1 MDKKKESFSQ
11 LRDKLQEKR
20 NVIAY
25 TLLLLTLFAA
35 AAGMALLPDQVT
47 MQYTESG
54 PVPYMAKEPAVIAH
68 LAMGCGFT
76 ALFWK
81 WPRELVWLVGAGLAV
96 LVSYFVLFLN
106 VGM

>member
-35 AAGMALLPDQVT
+35 AAGMAL
-47 MQYTESG
+47 QYTESG

>member
-35 AAGMALLPDQVT
+35 AAGMALLPDQVA

-54 PVPYMAKEPAVIAH
+54 PVP
-68 LAMGCGFT
+68 
-76 ALFWK
+76 
-81 WPRELVWLVGAGLAV
+81 
-96 LVSYFVLFLN
+96 
-106 VGM
+106 